1 MDAGIQNHTE
11 HYLHD
16 PSNPTAPGLCAE
28 MLGVADEACRAGDF
42 DLAAEIYTSQLA
54 ELEHPDRGLCLRK
67 ADALARGGRI
77 ADALDS
83 YCVAANLQALRP
95 DELQI
100 LVEVI
105 AHTIRTKEQSDRK
118 TISGGSTFESRCF
131 ESDELDDEQNLDL
144 FSCHVCKC
152 LLTEPTSLVC
162 GHTFC
167 KCCLEDDL
175 SKECRSCRLKPNKSP
190 REFTLGGLRVNVI
203 ASGLIEKWF
212 NSESKARRYWL
223 EGEGLWKKQDVSN
236 AILKFNKA
244 IELEPCI
251 CQLLARRAELLM
263 EMKNFGQAIKDGDT
277 MCLLRPQWPKA
288 HYIKAT
294 AFRST
299 GRNEEAL
306 QEYFY
311 CLALKFDWIAVK
323 LEAQKIL
330 SHMFSS
336 VFANNGLAT
345 SMQPLPV
352 GSTSRIKPSSLLS
365 SLHSSLPRDGVKA
378 GCSKEATLNCSKFK
392 DENSS
397 ILQRS
402 ENVNSVGLSSLFVQ
416 PVLKR
421 KWTEDVKAF
430 EPPRKQ
436 LKEDKAS
443 SRKILPTFSGGRQVQ
458 SQLLDSAD
466 FECSLCMRL
475 FYEPVTTP
483 CGHTFCLKC
492 LERCLDHNPNCPLCK
507 ENLSEYLATRAYNKT
522 LLIEKLLQHFFCD
535 ELAERRKVHEEE
547 MKELSN
553 LNQEVPIFVCTIAFP
568 TVPCP
573 LHVFEPRYRLMIR
586 RSMETGT
593 KQFGMCI
600 ADELNGFADHGCM
613 LEVRDVKLFPD
624 GRSVVDTIGIARFR
638 VVTHGQRDGYNTAKI
653 EYLEDKKV
661 EGEEFTELLKL
672 HDSVYDQALGWFTS
686 LKDDMKNQI
695 ISHFGQL
702 PVKDSDPQDNPNGP
716 AWCWWLLAVLPLEN
730 KAQLTILAMNALKD
744 RLIAIRRV
752 LIFVTRKRPR

>member
-1 MDAGIQNHTE
+1 MDAGIENHAE
-11 HYLHD
+11 YYVHELSS
-16 PSNPTAPGLCAE
+16 PSATGLCAE

-54 ELEHPDRGLCLRK
+54 ELEHTDRGLLLRK

-83 YCVAANLQALRP
+83 YCIAANLQALRP

-105 AHTIRTKEQSDRK
+105 AHTIRTKEHSDIK
-118 TISGGSTFESRCF
+118 TISVASTSESRCF
-131 ESDELDDEQNLDL
+131 ESDEIDEEQNLDL
-144 FSCHVCKC
+144 FSCYLCKC

-167 KCCLEDDL
+167 KRCLEDDL
-175 SKECRSCRLKPNKSP
+175 VKECRSCRLKTNKSP
-190 REFTLGGLRVNVI
+190 RQFSVDGLRVNVI
-203 ASGLIEKWF
+203 ISGLIGKWF
-212 NSESKARRYWL
+212 NSESKARRYWS
-223 EGEGLWKKQDVSN
+223 EGEGLWKKMDLSN
-236 AILKFNKA
+236 AILKFNTA
-244 IELEPCI
+244 IELEPCE
-251 CQLLARRAELLM
+251 CRLLARRAELFM
-263 EMKNFGQAIKDGDT
+263 EMKNFGQAIKDADT
-277 MCLLRPQWPKA
+277 MCRLRPLWPKA
-288 HYIKAT
+288 HYIKAA
-294 AFRST
+294 AFRSA

-306 QEYFY
+306 QEYFC
-311 CLALKFDWIAVK
+311 CLALKSDWIAVK

-330 SHMFSS
+330 SHMVSS
-336 VFANNGLAT
+336 VFVTDGLAT
-345 SMQPLPV
+345 SMQPLPA
-352 GSTSRIKPSSLLS
+352 GPSSRIKPSFLLS
-365 SLHSSLPRDGVKA
+365 SLHSSLPRDRAKE
-378 GCSKEATLNCSKFK
+378 GCSKEPTLSCSKFK
-392 DENSS
+392 DGNSS
-397 ILQRS
+397 ILPRS
-402 ENVNSVGLSSLFVQ
+402 ENMNSGLSSPFVQ

-421 KWTEDVKAF
+421 KWTEDAKGF
-430 EPPRKQ
+430 EPPNKQ
-436 LKEDKAS
+436 LKEDNAS
-443 SRKILPTFSGGRQVQ
+443 SCKTLPTFSGARQVP

-522 LLIEKLLQHFFCD
+522 LLMEELLQRYFCD

-547 MKELSN
+547 MTELS
-553 LNQEVPIFVCTIAFP
+553 
-568 TVPCP
+568 
-573 LHVFEPRYRLMIR
+573 
-586 RSMETGT
+586 
-593 KQFGMCI
+593 K
-600 ADELNGFADHGCM
+600 FADHGCM
-613 LEVRDVKLFPD
+613 LEVRDVKFFPD
-624 GRSVVDTIGIARFR
+624 GRSVVDTIGIARFK
-638 VVTHGQRDGYNTAKI
+638 VLCHGQRDGYHTAQI

-661 EGEEFTELLKL
+661 EGEELTELVKL

-695 ISHFGQL
+695 ISHFGHL
-702 PVKDSDPQDNPNGP
+702 PVKESDPQGNPNGP

-744 RLIAIRRV
+744 RLVAIRRV